1 MELVYFVGSC
11 LWIPVALKFGDW
23 KSLKRYAASV
33 YYVMLGSVLAVVI
46 TANRELWIY
55 ESPTYH
61 IDDTIIELFITFV
74 VFPSA
79 FFVFLSRYP
88 NGSGVLKPFYISRC
102 GSAFL
107 QAAKPLFTIIFG
119 SCRII
124 MAGLYLLCIREI
136 E

>member
-88 NGSGVLKPFYISRC
+88 NGSGVLKPFLYITLWVGVFAGCEAFVHYYLRIMSYQN
-102 GSAFL
+102 GWIISAL
-107 QAAKPLFTIIFG
+107 H
-119 SCRII
+119 S
-124 MAGLYLLCIREI
+124 
-136 E
+136 